1 MLDALRTKLKGYA
14 GERTV
19 SRYLHRL
26 SCYSYIVLNDLM
38 LLTGKRLTQIDHIV
52 VSVYGIFVI
61 ETKNY
66 QGRICGSDQAENW
79 TQELHGKKYPFRNPF
94 RQNYAH
100 IQALKALLELEDDD
114 LFISMA
120 AFSDKAEL
128 NVNTEQELVHF
139 SKLRRA
145 IRAYRHTV
153 FSWDTV
159 QYMAGTIL
167 CANVD
172 SKAARKQL
180 LDQIDSEIAYQN
192 FALRNGLCP
201 RCGGTLLLRHGA
213 YGDFYGCS
221 RFPDCRYTLRAEE
234 DES

>member
-1 MLDALRTKLKGYA
+1 MLESLRTKLKGYA

-19 SRYLHRL
+19 SRRLHRL
-26 SCYSYIVLNDLM
+26 SRRSYIVLDDLM

-66 QGRICGSDQAENW
+66 QGCIYGSDRAEYW

-100 IQALKALLELEDDD
+100 IQALKSLLDLEEDDM
-114 LFISMA
+114 FISMA
-120 AFSDKAEL
+120 AFSDRAEL
-128 NVNTEQELVHF
+128 NVNTEQELVLF

-145 IRAYRHTV
+145 IRTYRHTI
-153 FSWDTV
+153 FAWDTV

-172 SKAARKQL
+172 SKTARKQH

-221 RFPDCRYTLRAEE
+221 RFPECRYTLRAEE
-234 DES
+234 EQE

>member
-1 MLDALRTKLKGYA
+1 MLDSLRTKLKGYA

-19 SRYLHRL
+19 SRHLHRL
-26 SCYSYIVLNDLM
+26 SRYSYIVLNDLM

-66 QGRICGSDQAENW
+66 QGRICGSDRAENW
-79 TQELHGKKYPFRNPF
+79 AQELHGKKYPFRNPF

-120 AFSDKAEL
+120 TFSDKAEL

-159 QYMAGTIL
+159 QYMAGAIL

-221 RFPDCRYTLRAEE
+221 SFPECRYTLRAEE

>member
-1 MLDALRTKLKGYA
+1 MLDSLRTKLKGYA

-19 SRYLHRL
+19 SRHLHRL
-26 SCYSYIVLNDLM
+26 SRRSYIILDDLM

-66 QGRICGSDQAENW
+66 QGRICGSDRAENW

-145 IRAYRHTV
+145 IRAYRHTF

>member
-19 SRYLHRL
+19 SRHLHRL
-26 SCYSYIVLNDLM
+26 SRRSYIALDDLM

-66 QGRICGSDQAENW
+66 QGRIHGSDRSEYW
-79 TQELHGKKYPFRNPF
+79 TQELHGKKYSFRNPF

-100 IQALKALLELEDDD
+100 IQALKALLELEEDD
-114 LFISMA
+114 LFISVT
-120 AFSDKAEL
+120 AFSDAAEL
-128 NVNTEQELVHF
+128 DVYTEQELVHF

-153 FSWDTV
+153 FAWDTV

-172 SKAARKQL
+172 SRAARKQL
-180 LDQIDSEIAYQN
+180 LDQINSEIAYEN

-201 RCGGTLLLRHGA
+201 RCGGTLLLRHGT

-234 DES
+234 DGQ